1 MTAESQNSGS
11 HEAATVTKTE
21 GEERG
26 GGPMR
31 EEEGG
36 RESEHAAAG
45 LTTPPCSCPPRDHTH
60 THRSVAVT
68 CPSRA
73 RTASPARPATRSSA
87 FCPAGP

>member
-36 RESEHAAAG
+36 RDRGRERETEREREREVEEG
-45 LTTPPCSCPPRDHTH
+45 ERGGE
-60 THRSVAVT
+60 RVK
-68 CPSRA
+68 
-73 RTASPARPATRSSA
+73 
-87 FCPAGP
+87 